1 MTHEQLLRRITT
13 DPEVCH
19 GRPCVKGHRIWVSL
33 VLDLLADGLT
43 IEQLIA
49 HYPGLVKDDVRA
61 CLAYASEMTRERLVA
76 PGEPGDSH
84 GHGQPT

>member
-1 MTHEQLLRRITT
+1 MTHEQLLQRIAM

-33 VLDLLADGLT
+33 VLDLLADGLSV
-43 IEQLIA
+43 EQLLA
-49 HYPGLVKDDVRA
+49 QYPGLQPDDVRA

-76 PGEPGDSH
+76 QGGAR
-84 GHGQPT
+84 